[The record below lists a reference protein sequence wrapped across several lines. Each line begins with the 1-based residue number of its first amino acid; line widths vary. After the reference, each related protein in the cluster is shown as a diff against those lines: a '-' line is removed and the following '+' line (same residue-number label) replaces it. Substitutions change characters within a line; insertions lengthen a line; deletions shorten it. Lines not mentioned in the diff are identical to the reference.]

1 MVFSQL
7 GTDRFSKN
15 LPGSFWTPFLN
26 VFGGSGGA
34 LGDHLGSLGLALGA
48 PGVALSRLRGHFGVS
63 GRDFERP

>member
-1 MVFSQL
+1 MFSQL
-7 GTDRFSKN
+7 GADRFLKN

-63 GRDFERP
+63 GERF

>member
-1 MVFSQL
+1 MGFLQL
-7 GTDRFSKN
+7 GADGFSKN

-48 PGVALSRLRGHFGVS
+48 PGITLHGHRGPFGVS
-63 GRDFERP
+63 GERF